1 MTYSVDLRKK
11 VVGFVRNGGGQREAA
26 RRFEVSPWCVG
37 DWLARKDLQPQQ
49 KGVPRQ
55 RKLDKEALRAPVR
68 ANPDALLR
76 ERAAHFGVRISSLEA
91 ALKRLR
97 ITRKKKTLKYKER
110 HPEKR
115 IAYVRQLRQMIMAR
129 GSANLVYVD
138 ESGLEPSVGRL
149 HGWSLRGQKVH
160 GEQAGNRRPR
170 QSLIA
175 ARRGKDFLAPLLFFG
190 TTNTAWVHRWMEQML
205 FKELR
210 PNSTL
215 IFDNAA
221 FHNKN
226 DLEAIAHQHGHHI
239 LFLPPYSPDLNPIE
253 HDFANLKRQR
263 QFAPP
268 ETALAEIIKCYGNYT
283 E

>member
-1 MTYSVDLRKK
+1 
-11 VVGFVRNGGGQREAA
+11 
-26 RRFEVSPWCVG
+26 
-37 DWLARKDLQPQQ
+37 
-49 KGVPRQ
+49 
-55 RKLDKEALRAPVR
+55 
-68 ANPDALLR
+68 
-76 ERAAHFGVRISSLEA
+76 
-91 ALKRLR
+91 
-97 ITRKKKTLKYKER
+97 
-110 HPEKR
+110 
-115 IAYVRQLRQMIMAR
+115 MIMER

-138 ESGLEPSVGRL
+138 ESGFEPSVGRL

-160 GEQAGNRRPR
+160 GKQAGNRRPR

-190 TTNTAWVHRWMEQML
+190 TTNTEWVHRWMEQML

>member
-1 MTYSVDLRKK
+1 
-11 VVGFVRNGGGQREAA
+11 
-26 RRFEVSPWCVG
+26 
-37 DWLARKDLQPQQ
+37 
-49 KGVPRQ
+49 
-55 RKLDKEALRAPVR
+55 
-68 ANPDALLR
+68 
-76 ERAAHFGVRISSLEA
+76 
-91 ALKRLR
+91 
-97 ITRKKKTLKYKER
+97 
-110 HPEKR
+110 
-115 IAYVRQLRQMIMAR
+115 MIMER

-138 ESGLEPSVGRL
+138 ESGFEPSVGRL

-190 TTNTAWVHRWMEQML
+190 TTNTEWVHRWMEQML

-253 HDFANLKRQR
+253 HNFANLKRQR

-268 ETALAEIIKCYGNYT
+268 ETALAEIIKC
-283 E
+283 

>member
-1 MTYSVDLRKK
+1 MVCQGLAGPQ
-11 VVGFVRNGGGQREAA
+11 GFAAATERCATTAQAGQRGTARARARQPRCPVKGTRCALWRQDQQPGSGVEAA
-26 RRFEVSPWCVG
+26 
-37 DWLARKDLQPQQ
+37 
-49 KGVPRQ
+49 
-55 RKLDKEALRAPVR
+55 
-68 ANPDALLR
+68 
-76 ERAAHFGVRISSLEA
+76 AHHA
-91 ALKRLR
+91 Q
-97 ITRKKKTLKYKER
+97 KKTLQYKER

-115 IAYVRQLRQMIMAR
+115 IAYFRQLRQMIMER

-138 ESGLEPSVGRL
+138 ESGFEPSVGRL

-190 TTNTAWVHRWMEQML
+190 TTNTEWVNRWMEQML